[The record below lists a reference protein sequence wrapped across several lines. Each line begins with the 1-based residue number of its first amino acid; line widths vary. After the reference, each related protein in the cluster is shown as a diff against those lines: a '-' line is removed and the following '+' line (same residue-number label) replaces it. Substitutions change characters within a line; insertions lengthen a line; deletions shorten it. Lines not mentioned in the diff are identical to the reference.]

1 MYIHTHLVAV
11 YIYIISIR
19 HEYFMYVLLKFL
31 ATAEVPVLRHGHYTL
46 NAIARYVDLVNSA
59 AQGNKHVEMPEYGVS
74 KR

>member
-1 MYIHTHLVAV
+1 
-11 YIYIISIR
+11 
-19 HEYFMYVLLKFL
+19 MYVLLKFL

-59 AQGNKHVEMPEYGVS
+59 AQGNKHVEMPEYGVP